1 MDARSA
7 PARVAFVGN
16 AALVE
21 GLRAGNPAAAAE
33 LHRQYAAPV
42 LRVLMGI
49 LGPDRELADLHHDVF
64 VRALESIGRIAD
76 ADALGGWMRSVAVH
90 TARASIERRV
100 SRRRWLSFLTP
111 DELPEASLAT
121 APAAS
126 DAREALRATYE
137 VLERLP
143 TDERIAFAL
152 RHLDGLE
159 LGEVAQACSV
169 SLASIKRRLTRAE
182 ERFAT
187 LARRVPCLVEY
198 LSGGARWTQR

>member
-1 MDARSA
+1 
-7 PARVAFVGN
+7 VGN

-21 GLRAGNPAAAAE
+21 GLRAGNAAAAAE

-64 VRALESIGRIAD
+64 VRALESIGRLHDPD
-76 ADALGGWMRSVAVH
+76 AIGGWMRSVAVH
-90 TARASIERRV
+90 TARASIERRI
-100 SRRRWLSFLTP
+100 SRRRWLSFLAP
-111 DELPEASLAT
+111 DDLPEASLAV
-121 APAAS
+121 APAPS
-126 DAREALRATYE
+126 EAREALRATYD

-159 LGEVAQACSV
+159 LSEVAQACAV
-169 SLASIKRRLTRAE
+169 SLASIKRRLVRAE
-182 ERFAT
+182 ERFAA
-187 LARRVPCLVEY
+187 LARRVPCLVDY
-198 LSGGARWTQR
+198 LSQGARWTRR